1 VQCLCILTVFLLGH
15 ALAQTQVPAK
25 GDFNPKTKPYNE
37 RTLARVFGNVGGW
50 WSFMNEGD
58 KAAFL
63 DGYQFAM
70 RQSLSLNERLCKAV
84 KDGLVPTS
92 DQKAFDKEMDSALLV
107 CMLASSFDGF
117 EKITTKDLDDFY
129 SDPVNQPI
137 VLEWSMGYLRDK
149 APGTKTE
156 GQLLDALRA
165 EQKDVHDCSKY
176 PNLCKLGAKESQ
188 SPQ

>member
-1 VQCLCILTVFLLGH
+1 LCILAALLLGR
-15 ALAQTQVPAK
+15 ALVAQSQAPAK
-25 GDFNPKTKPYNE
+25 DYGDIKALPYNQ
-37 RTLARVFGNVGGW
+37 RLLARAIGNVGGW
-50 WSFMNEGD
+50 WSFLND
-58 KAAFL
+58 NNKAAFL

-70 RQSLSLNERLCKAV
+70 RQSLSQNERLCKVV